1 MSLRPTIDF
10 LLHDWLQVGQLS
22 QRPRFADHSRDTIDA
37 VLDTCERI
45 ARDKYAPFNRTVDT
59 QEPRTEVCADGS
71 LRVVLPQ
78 ATHDAHKAYA
88 DSGMLSAAQDYDVGG
103 MQLPYTVESAA
114 NAFFAHASVSI
125 GSGMLTTGNANLLM
139 VHGTPLQQQ
148 VFAANEFAGKWSGT
162 MCLSEPQAGSSLS
175 DVATRAVPD
184 CGPPGTALAE
194 ATGMAEGA
202 VPWQQD
208 PLGPRYR
215 LRGNKMWISA
225 GEHELTE
232 NIVHLVLA
240 KIPDEN
246 GQLPPGV
253 KGISLFIV
261 PKKLVNAQGELTGQ
275 RNDVALAGLNHKCG
289 WRGTTNTLLNFG
301 EGQFKVLPGQGTACG
316 TGLDG
321 QGTGAIGYLVGQPG
335 KGLHC
340 MFHMMNEARI
350 GVGMAATMLGMAGY
364 HASLEYAKTR
374 LQGRP
379 VAAPAKA
386 DVMVTKDAARP
397 PVRIIEHADVK
408 RMLLAQKSYCEGAMA
423 LELYCARLVDE
434 QHTGTPEAAD
444 DARLL
449 LEVLTPIAKSWPSE
463 WCLEANSLAI
473 QVHGGYGYTRDFPV
487 EQYWRDNR
495 LNMIHE
501 GTHGIQAMDLLGRKV
516 LMEQGKGLKLLANR
530 MQATARRAVAAAQ
543 GHANAE
549 GQGMGTARAADL
561 AHQAAALLTALKAVG
576 DATQAAWATGN
587 PAEALANAVPYMQA
601 FGHTVLA
608 WIWLDVALTVLSKDT
623 NAAIAANQGRLS
635 AGAYFY
641 AYELPKIDAWLQVVN
656 RREPVCA
663 NMPEDAF

>member
-1 MSLRPTIDF
+1 MSLRSSIDF
-10 LLHDWLQVGQLS
+10 LLFQWLQADNLN
-22 QRPRFADHSRDTIDA
+22 QRERFADHSRDTFDA

-45 ARDKYAPFNRTVDT
+45 AREKYAPFNRLVDT
-59 QEPRTEVCADGS
+59 QEPHFDGDK
-71 LRVVLPQ
+71 VTLPQ
-78 ATHDAHKAYA
+78 ATHDAQKAYA
-88 DSGMLSAAQDYDVGG
+88 ESGMLSAAQDYDWGG

-114 NAFFAHASVSI
+114 NAFFGCASVSI

-139 VHGTPLQQQ
+139 AHVTELQKQ
-148 VFAANEFAGKWSGT
+148 VFAKNEFAGRWSGT

-184 CGPPGTALAE
+184 GAGFE
-194 ATGMAEGA
+194 A
-202 VPWQQD
+202 D

-215 LRGNKMWISA
+215 LKGNKMWISA

-232 NIVHLVLA
+232 NIIHLVLA
-240 KIPDEN
+240 KIPGPD
-246 GQLPPGV
+246 GKTIPGV

-261 PKKLVNAQGELTGQ
+261 PKKLVDTEGRLTGE
-275 RNDVALAGLNHKCG
+275 RNDVALAGLNHKLG

-301 EGQFKVLPGQGTACG
+301 EGKFQPGGQG
-316 TGLDG
+316 
-321 QGTGAIGYLVGQPG
+321 GAVGYLVGRPG
-335 KGLHC
+335 EGLKC

-364 HASLEYAKTR
+364 LASLDYAR
-374 LQGRP
+374 NRPQGRP
-379 VAAPAKA
+379 MGVGG
-386 DVMVTKDAARP
+386 KDAAQP
-397 PVRIIEHADVK
+397 QIRIIEHADVK
-408 RMLLAQKSYCEGAMA
+408 RMLLAQKSYCEGALA

-434 QHTGTPEAAD
+434 QHTGAPEAAD

-516 LMEQGKGLKLLANR
+516 LMENGRGLQLLA
-530 MQATARRAVAAAQ
+530 ARINSTIERALQQPELAA
-543 GHANAE
+543 HANA
-549 GQGMGTARAADL
+549 L
-561 AHQAAALLTALKAVG
+561 AAALQHVG
-576 DATQAAWATGN
+576 AATKAAWATGV
-587 PAEALANAVPYMQA
+587 PTDALANAVPYLQA

-608 WIWLDVALTVLSKDT
+608 WIWLDVALAVRASGSSDAT
-623 NAAIAANQGRLS
+623 AQGRL
-635 AGAYFY
+635 AAARFFFH
-641 AYELPKIDAWLQVVN
+641 YELPKIGAWLRVVET
-656 RREPVCA
+656 RDQTCA
-663 NMPEDAF
+663 ELPEDAF